1 MIEARK
7 ELRRAAFY
15 LAIPPQWRDISNW
28 PAVDPNTVP
37 DLKKRA
43 RLIDLTRAATAFLN
57 QAPFREVKKLAGLS
71 ETQFFH
77 LMGRA
82 LDAQA
87 GTDQICG
94 TRAFVR
100 NHVQAAR
107 ERRAPAG
114 KTSKFGGYTGLFKKL
129 VKDRPEIF
137 RRLTEFL
144 NGKERPNTVTPHLIH
159 AKFIEICRD
168 EGLCVTDYPLSTKSK
183 GYEPLQDWYE
193 KVYQFDNRRRHIEK
207 QHGPAAA
214 VAALYELGD
223 GTSRTPPMPYT
234 VWVIDEMKVDLEA
247 VIELPMARW
256 DVEFVALSQ
265 FQVLRCRSIGNVA
278 CNIAWHMCLRQQA
291 AGPDII
297 RLFRNAVLGQPTVD
311 CVEPT
316 IQYEKGA
323 GFPQN
328 VFEPLRYAVPIL
340 VYLDNALSHL
350 FNPLQ
355 NLLQRLFGGRVLL
368 GIPGRPKG
376 RPDIES
382 SIGHLVR
389 ALVHQLP
396 GTTGT
401 GPQDPLRERAA
412 IPVGKRVQIGL
423 LEQALDVYFANQNVM
438 ESSGAGYLDSF
449 TRLAR
454 LVLTNK
460 IKCNY
465 LPEIRRKPHNFCE
478 PKPVTVHCDLK
489 DNRGNFVLFK
499 QRRYSS
505 PWLKVQPGLGGK
517 KLFAMVDYDDLRT
530 LELVDQLFATFNVV
544 TCEGPMAN
552 VPHDQR
558 MLEIISKNRSDA
570 RYRSRP
576 GDSAL
581 FGVLRH
587 LAGRARRDSQAALEY
602 AYIMRYLKRQLPPE
616 VIQDQVLA
624 VGAGDEFLDIDAVVV
639 PDKLPLPPP
648 LQVDGQ
654 PLPESLSSNAPPLRP
669 AATPS
674 PASEVPTALV
684 RRFVVP
690 RRLG

>member
-1 MIEARK
+1 
-7 ELRRAAFY
+7 
-15 LAIPPQWRDISNW
+15 
-28 PAVDPNTVP
+28 
-37 DLKKRA
+37 
-43 RLIDLTRAATAFLN
+43 
-57 QAPFREVKKLAGLS
+57 
-71 ETQFFH
+71 
-77 LMGRA
+77 
-82 LDAQA
+82 
-87 GTDQICG
+87 
-94 TRAFVR
+94 
-100 NHVQAAR
+100 
-107 ERRAPAG
+107 
-114 KTSKFGGYTGLFKKL
+114 
-129 VKDRPEIF
+129 
-137 RRLTEFL
+137 
-144 NGKERPNTVTPHLIH
+144 
-159 AKFIEICRD
+159 
-168 EGLCVTDYPLSTKSK
+168 
-183 GYEPLQDWYE
+183 
-193 KVYQFDNRRRHIEK
+193 
-207 QHGPAAA
+207 
-214 VAALYELGD
+214 
-223 GTSRTPPMPYT
+223 
-234 VWVIDEMKVDLEA
+234 
-247 VIELPMARW
+247 
-256 DVEFVALSQ
+256 
-265 FQVLRCRSIGNVA
+265 
-278 CNIAWHMCLRQQA
+278 
-291 AGPDII
+291 
-297 RLFRNAVLGQPTVD
+297 
-311 CVEPT
+311 
-316 IQYEKGA
+316 
-323 GFPQN
+323 
-328 VFEPLRYAVPIL
+328 
-340 VYLDNALSHL
+340 
-350 FNPLQ
+350 
-355 NLLQRLFGGRVLL
+355 
-368 GIPGRPKG
+368 
-376 RPDIES
+376 
-382 SIGHLVR
+382 VR